1 MYVYVCIH
9 IYQALCSLLSVGKRD
24 RGQSPQVPQSL
35 WEHVLKVK
43 LGLEDRVEFGGT
55 WYTIC

>member
-1 MYVYVCIH
+1 MYVCIH